1 MRRAVF
7 IFIILTVAAGS
18 AFGQQRGAPAGGGR
32 GAAPQPP
39 PTAKGIAPFDITGYW
54 VSVVTEDWRWRMF
67 PNKGDFAAIPLNPE
81 GRNVANAWDPAK
93 DEAAGE
99 QCKGYGVGGLMR
111 VPGRFRFTWQDDQTL
126 KVESDAGTQTRMLY
140 FGIPQGQGGDWQGV
154 SKAEWELAPFTGGFG
169 FGRGTPPA
177 NRTGS
182 LKITTT
188 KMKPG
193 YVRRNGA
200 PYSANAVVEE
210 YYDMVREAN
219 GDTYLVLTMTV
230 TDPTYLTEPM
240 FTTAHFKKQADGAGW
255 NPTPCA
261 AR

>member
-1 MRRAVF
+1 MKRCLLVLF
-7 IFIILTVAAGS
+7 VLLLTAAS
-18 AFGQQRGAPAGGGR
+18 LFGQARGGGR
-32 GAAPQPP
+32 GGAPQVP
-39 PTAKGIAPFDITGYW
+39 PTPKAMAPFDLTGTW

-67 PNKGDFAAIPLNPE
+67 PNKGDFAAIPLNPK
-81 GRNVANAWDPAK
+81 GKKIADAWDPAK

-99 QCKGYGVGGLMR
+99 QCKGYGAGGIMR

-126 KVESDAGTQTRMLY
+126 KVESDAGTQTRILY
-140 FGIPQGQGGDWQGV
+140 FGNPQDQGGDWQGV
-154 SKAEWELAPFTGGFG
+154 SKAEWELAPFSGGFA
-169 FGRGTPPA
+169 FGRGNPPA

-182 LKITTT
+182 LKIVTT

-210 YYDMVREAN
+210 YYDVVKEAN

-240 FTTAHFKKQADGAGW
+240 FTTAHFRKQADASGW
-255 NPTPCA
+255 NPTPCS